1 MGYLEQYESAQ
12 GSRVFDKLVKAIA
25 YSLLAAILGY
35 CFYWLFFRN
44 WREERQV
51 DHFLTA
57 IHEQRFEDGYLF
69 WGCSVAEPCRDY
81 LFHEFLDDW
90 GPESP
95 IGEVESFEIE
105 RSYTQP
111 NGAIVELTV
120 NGVKQPNLWVDGITE
135 VISFFP
141 Y

>member
-1 MGYLEQYESAQ
+1 MGYLDQYQSAQ
-12 GSRVFDKLVKAIA
+12 GSRVFDKLVKVVAC
-25 YSLLAAILGY
+25 SLLAAILGY
-35 CFYWLFFRN
+35 CLYWLFFRN

-51 DHFLTA
+51 DRFLTT

-69 WGCSVAEPCRDY
+69 WGCSVTEPCRDY
-81 LFHEFLDDW
+81 LFNEFLDDW

-95 IGEVESFEIE
+95 LGQVKSFEVS

-111 NGAIVELTV
+111 NGAIIELTV
-120 NGVKQPNLWVDGITE
+120 NGVEQPNLWVDGATE
-135 VISFFP
+135 VLSFFP

>member
-1 MGYLEQYESAQ
+1 MGYLDQYAQ
-12 GSRVFDKLVKAIA
+12 GSGVFDKLVKVVV
-25 YSLLAAILGY
+25 YSLLAATLGY

-51 DHFLTA
+51 QRFLTTVQ
-57 IHEQRFEDGYLF
+57 EQRFEDAYQY

-81 LFHEFLDDW
+81 LFDEFLEDW
-90 GPESP
+90 GPQSP
-95 IGEVESFEIE
+95 IGPVKAFEVG

-111 NGAIVELTV
+111 NGAIIELSV
-120 NGVKQPNLWVDGITE
+120 NGVKQSSLWVDGVTE
-135 VISFFP
+135 MLSYFP

>member
-1 MGYLEQYESAQ
+1 MGYLDQYGQ
-12 GSRVFDKLVKAIA
+12 GSQVFDKLVKAAA
-25 YSLLAAILGY
+25 YSLLAAIIGY
-35 CFYWLFFRN
+35 SFYWLFFRN

-51 DHFLTA
+51 ERFLTA
-57 IHEQRFEDGYLF
+57 IQEQHFEEGYKY

-81 LFHEFLDDW
+81 LYNEFLDDW

-95 IGEVESFEIE
+95 IGPVKTFHVG

-111 NGAIVELTV
+111 NGAIVELSV
-120 NGVKQPNLWVDGITE
+120 NGVKQSNLWVDGTTE
-135 VISFFP
+135 VLSFFP

>member
-1 MGYLEQYESAQ
+1 MGYLDQYAQ
-12 GSRVFDKLVKAIA
+12 GSHVFDKLVKAVA
-25 YSLLAAILGY
+25 YTLLAAIIGY

-51 DHFLTA
+51 ESFLTT
-57 IHEQRFEDGYLF
+57 IEEQRFEDGYQY

-81 LFHEFLDDW
+81 LYNEFLADW

-95 IGEVESFEIE
+95 IGPLKTFKVG

-111 NGAIVELTV
+111 NGAIVELSV
-120 NGVKQPNLWVDGITE
+120 NGVKQSNLWVDGVTE
-135 VISFFP
+135 VLSFFP